1 MGGLIDDV
9 EAAFA
14 GFGWTSLFE
23 VAAIALVLWLTLR
36 LLRGTTAMSVVR
48 GMVIIVLAATVL
60 ARVVDSA
67 VLDWMIDNALAV
79 LLIVVL
85 VVFQPELRRA
95 LEHVGRARGIRAPI
109 GARQP
114 YRDLIPIVSAVAAR
128 LARERIGALIVFER
142 QTGLEELA
150 DTGVRVGGA
159 PSADLLSSIFQPGS
173 ALHDGAVL
181 LRPGEVLAAGCILPT
196 TTGGLAEGRAR
207 EPAGATALRDAA
219 PGGDW
224 GVGADRRDRGGGL
237 GRDGADLGGGGRCNA
252 AGDRRGRAG
261 AGAVASAAARAGR
274 RAGAALDEAR
284 AASGGAER
292 RRRSGGFLM
301 RRGGLTR
308 IAQEATLLGTVIV
321 LALVIWFVITDAQNR
336 EFEQPLGFSLPV
348 SVINLPSNLAVAGE
362 ALPVSLT
369 VVGTRSALDAVSP
382 DDFSATIDAQGRA
395 AGQYSLPVRAES
407 LVEDV
412 RVRAVQPETAVLT
425 LQELIRREVPV
436 RVEAANPPPLG
447 FSVGQPS
454 VAPERAT
461 VTGIAADVELV
472 EAVVARLDL
481 AGATVSLEGDVLL
494 EPRTSGGA
502 AVARVTV
509 EPRFARV
516 AAPITQ
522 EVFRRAVA
530 VRANVQ
536 GAPRAGYRVV
546 EITVEPS
553 TVELF
558 VPLGAVTQDSVWTE
572 LIDVEDRRTS
582 VRRLV
587 PLELGDAAPARGDGS
602 VGDRAD
608 RADRIDRA
616 ADGGGARGG
625 SRRRAG
631 GGAGE
636 S

>member
-1 MGGLIDDV
+1 
-9 EAAFA
+9 
-14 GFGWTSLFE
+14 
-23 VAAIALVLWLTLR
+23 
-36 LLRGTTAMSVVR
+36 
-48 GMVIIVLAATVL
+48 
-60 ARVVDSA
+60 
-67 VLDWMIDNALAV
+67 
-79 LLIVVL
+79 
-85 VVFQPELRRA
+85 
-95 LEHVGRARGIRAPI
+95 
-109 GARQP
+109 
-114 YRDLIPIVSAVAAR
+114 
-128 LARERIGALIVFER
+128 
-142 QTGLEELA
+142 
-150 DTGVRVGGA
+150 
-159 PSADLLSSIFQPGS
+159 
-173 ALHDGAVL
+173 
-181 LRPGEVLAAGCILPT
+181 
-196 TTGGLAEGRAR
+196 
-207 EPAGATALRDAA
+207 
-219 PGGDW
+219 
-224 GVGADRRDRGGGL
+224 
-237 GRDGADLGGGGRCNA
+237 
-252 AGDRRGRAG
+252 
-261 AGAVASAAARAGR
+261 
-274 RAGAALDEAR
+274 
-284 AASGGAER
+284 
-292 RRRSGGFLM
+292 M

-558 VPLGAVTQDSVWTE
+558 VPLGAATQDSVWTE

-587 PLELGDAAPARGDGS
+587 PLELGDAAPAGATEALVTVQIEQIESTVRLTAAVRVEGVAEGLEAVLVNPEAVQVELRGFAEDVAQFVGPPEDAVADVSGLGTGRHTVELSLDPAAAASDGLT
-602 VGDRAD
+602 VTGLLPRLVTVVLMRQQPPD
-608 RADRIDRA
+608 
-616 ADGGGARGG
+616 DGEEA
-625 SRRRAG
+625 
-631 GGAGE
+631 E
-636 S
+636 SDDE